1 MRASSWGIG
10 KRYQNKSVKFSKM
23 ATAFTSAIG
32 KTAFTGKAVRAER
45 AARPKVREDPFS
57 VADLVARAGGD

>member
-1 MRASSWGIG
+1 
-10 KRYQNKSVKFSKM
+10 M